1 MNIMIIP
8 AAGRGTRLN
17 FDGPKLLFPLGGKT
31 LLAYLIER
39 YEPYI
44 DKFVVVINPDA
55 ELAVTQ
61 ELSSLL
67 KDRDAD
73 FMIDFQAEATGMLD
87 AITIPMNAIEQSQ
100 QFVAIKNI
108 WISWCDQASISAAT
122 AKKLAQELARLAKE
136 SSDYMALPTAKVAMP
151 YIHMQRDDAGKIAKV
166 LQRREN
172 DEMPAVG
179 ENDCG
184 LFALSR
190 NAYFKQ
196 LQKFANIDQTMGLE
210 TKERN
215 FLPFIA
221 WLNKVAP
228 VSTFAASSDIETL
241 GINTVED
248 ANRLLSAWQKA

>member
-1 MNIMIIP
+1 MNVMIIP

-17 FDGPKLLFPLGGKT
+17 FDGPKLLYPLDGKT

-44 DKFVVVINPDA
+44 DKFVVVVNPEA

-61 ELSSLL
+61 ELTQLL
-67 KDRDAD
+67 QDSDAD
-73 FMIDFQAEATGMLD
+73 FMIDFQTEATGMLD
-87 AITIPMNAIEQSQ
+87 AITIPMTSLE
-100 QFVAIKNI
+100 QFVEIKNV
-108 WISWCDQASISAAT
+108 WISWCDQASITAVT
-122 AKKLAQELARLAKE
+122 AKNLAQELAALAKQ
-136 SSDYMALPTAKVAMP
+136 SDVYMALPIAKVTRP
-151 YIHMQRDDAGKIAKV
+151 YIHMQRDNEGKIVAV

-172 DEMPAVG
+172 DEMPEIG

-190 NAYFKQ
+190 AAYFNQ
-196 LQKFANIDQTMGLE
+196 LQQFANIDQTMGSE

-221 WLNKVAP
+221 WLNRVAP

-241 GINTVED
+241 GVNTVED
-248 ANRLLSAWQKA
+248 AERLVNAWQ